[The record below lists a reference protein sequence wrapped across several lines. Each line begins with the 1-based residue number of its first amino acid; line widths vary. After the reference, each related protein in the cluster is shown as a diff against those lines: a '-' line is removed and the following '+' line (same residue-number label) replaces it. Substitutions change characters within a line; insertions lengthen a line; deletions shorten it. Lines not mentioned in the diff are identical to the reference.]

1 MNEKTIYTHDIA
13 AGIVERF
20 EDVLVE
26 KNICVPSPDDDGR
39 SEEDKVGLYG
49 TTYYK
54 LVDTVEDI
62 LLELIEKARDGST
75 GTYDIISGIY
85 GGKCYEE

>member
-1 MNEKTIYTHDIA
+1 MNGKIIYTHDIA

-20 EDVLVE
+20 EDILVE
-26 KNICVPSPDDDGR
+26 KNICVPSPDDDEL

-62 LLELIEKARDGST
+62 LLELIKKARDGSI